1 MKKSQ
6 QSLENETSASIP
18 LSCDHHTLTLGHCTY
33 GKCSQSSTCLQVMIT
48 GGGQDWEQ
56 GYAVSRLADSP
67 FVEACVTLGRYRHA
81 DSTDSREVTLAG

>member
-1 MKKSQ
+1 MFPVLRLS
-6 QSLENETSASIP
+6 TS
-18 LSCDHHTLTLGHCTY
+18 DDNY
-33 GKCSQSSTCLQVMIT
+33 

-56 GYAVSRLADSP
+56 GYAVSRLADSL

>member
-1 MKKSQ
+1 
-6 QSLENETSASIP
+6 
-18 LSCDHHTLTLGHCTY
+18 
-33 GKCSQSSTCLQVMIT
+33 MIT